1 MESNE
6 IPDEIS
12 NEIPNEIVNNVSMQK
27 SKNVKYPTKMK
38 QFQPKNEK
46 KIVENGIIKI
56 PRSSYQI
63 PRSRSWIFQIL
74 FIFDQSC

>member
-1 MESNE
+1 MIPNE
-6 IPDEIS
+6 IPDE
-12 NEIPNEIVNNVSMQK
+12 NVNYVSMEIF
-27 SKNVKYPTKMK
+27 KNIKYPTKMK

-74 FIFDQSC
+74 FTYGQTLSQMDSF